1 VNIAAFLERAARNS
15 PDRTAV
21 ALGAARWATFA
32 ELGGR
37 VARLA
42 AALRGRLGL
51 GRGDRVAIVMANAA
65 EYAEALLAPWW
76 AGLAVVP
83 VNAKLHPKE
92 IAWILADSG
101 ARAVFVTPDLA
112 AAAACAAQ
120 EAGTDPA
127 VLEAGS
133 AEWRTLEATAI
144 PCERLDRADLAW
156 LFYTSGTTGRPKGAM
171 LTHGNLLAM
180 AEGYFSDVEP
190 LEASRVL
197 LHAAPM
203 SHGSGLYLVPYLVA
217 GAAQAVPESGGFDA
231 DEVFALLRAHRGT
244 GMFAAPTIVNRLV
257 ERAAGTGPDL
267 SGLETLV
274 YGGGPMYVADLQR
287 ALDVMGPRFAQIY
300 GQGESPMTITALAKS
315 VVNDRGHPRWL
326 GRIASVGVAQS
337 GVEVAVR
344 GEDGAD
350 LPTGAIGEVCV
361 RGDVVMAGY
370 WGNPGAT
377 RQALQDGWLRT
388 GDLASFDEEGFL
400 TLRDRSKDLI
410 ISGGSN
416 IYPREVEEALLA
428 HPGVAEASVV
438 GRPDGEWGEAVV
450 AFVVARGAPPS
461 VHSLDAHCLARI
473 ARFKRP
479 KEYRFVSALPK
490 NHYGK
495 VLKTELRAL
504 L

>member
-1 VNIAAFLERAARNS
+1 MNLAAFLERAARTS
-15 PDRTAV
+15 PDRPAV

-32 ELGGR
+32 QLAGR
-37 VARLA
+37 VAGLA

-51 GRGDRVAIVMANAA
+51 ARGDRVAIVMANAP
-65 EYAEALLAPWW
+65 EYVEALLALWW
-76 AGLAVVP
+76 AGLVAVP
-83 VNAKLHPKE
+83 VNAKLHPRE

-101 ARAVFVTPDLA
+101 ARAVFATPGLAAGVA
-112 AAAACAAQ
+112 AAAR

-127 VLEAGS
+127 LVETGGAAWRSLEDPAM
-133 AEWRTLEATAI
+133 
-144 PCERLDRADLAW
+144 PCERLDGADLAW

-171 LTHGNLLAM
+171 LSHANLLAM
-180 AEGYFSDVEP
+180 ARGYFSDVEP
-190 LEASRVL
+190 LDANRVL

-231 DEVFALLRAHRGT
+231 DEVFALLRVHRGT

-257 ERAAGTGPDL
+257 ERAAATGPDL

-274 YGGGPMYVADLQR
+274 YGGGPMYVADLRR
-287 ALDVMGPRFAQIY
+287 ALEVMGPRFAQIY
-300 GQGESPMTITALAKS
+300 GQGESPMTITALAKRF
-315 VVNDRGHPRWL
+315 VNDRDHPRWL
-326 GRIASVGVAQS
+326 ERIASVGRAQS

-350 LPTGAIGEVCV
+350 LPPGAIGEVCV
-361 RGDVVMAGY
+361 RGPVVMAGY
-370 WGNPGAT
+370 WGNPEAT
-377 RQALQDGWLRT
+377 RKALRDGWLWT
-388 GDLASFDEEGFL
+388 GDLASFDGDGFL

-416 IYPREVEEALLA
+416 IYPREVEEALLT
-428 HPGVAEASVV
+428 HPGVAEVSVV
-438 GRPDGEWGEAVV
+438 GRPDAEWGEAVV
-450 AFVVARGAPPS
+450 AFVVARGEAPTAQ
-461 VHSLDAHCLARI
+461 SLDAHCLERI

-479 KEYRFVSALPK
+479 KEYRFVAALPK

-495 VLKTELRAL
+495 VLKTELRAAL
-504 L
+504 